1 MLSHETPYAET
12 YIYIPELTEKIQH
25 ICQVS
30 NAKKSLS
37 QTGILEIG
45 DANHVLIIA
54 NCKG

>member
-1 MLSHETPYAET
+1 MLSIETPYAET

-37 QTGILEIG
+37 QTGILEI
-45 DANHVLIIA
+45 
-54 NCKG
+54 